1 MSRRAHRQ
9 GLRGGRWLAL
19 YIVATAVFT
28 SHADARPQTETLRI
42 SAAASIA
49 DTGLVRA
56 LAESFSL
63 LNPSIAI
70 EIRAGGALTVLDDG
84 RQGRADL
91 VISHEPASER
101 AFMEDGHG
109 LARVPFAYDEYALVG
124 PPDDPL
130 KLRREPD
137 LIAALKHLAR
147 SRTEFLKPADQSG
160 NARRI
165 DELWRMA
172 GITPDWPGYESTG
185 ASAAATL
192 NQAAQF
198 GAFTVV
204 NMGTYLAQREA
215 VSEHIVPLYRDHPAL
230 RNTYSAIVV
239 NPALVPGV
247 RAPAAQEF
255 LDYLVS
261 DDGQALIA
269 EYGERRFGTRL
280 FTAIAH
286 LDPDLKA
293 RRAAGEQDARARLW
307 TAVIL
312 LALAWVATAGAL
324 ALFARRAVRAA
335 AAQRASD
342 ERFALAVS
350 GTTDAVW
357 DWNMETGEVYFSP
370 RWKEILGYSGSADIG
385 NRIEDWQDRIHP
397 EDRELVLSILDDC
410 IAGRNSHFSSQHR
423 LRTRRGD
430 FTWVL
435 ARGRLLRDRDG
446 NPRRLT
452 GSASDVTDSK
462 LDTDSLEHQ
471 ALYDPLTELPNRGLF
486 LDRLEHAR
494 RNAERRNERLVV
506 ARLDLYG
513 FRKRGAR
520 RDRFEADRILREAAQ
535 RIRATLRRIDTVA
548 RIGNDEFALLLPD
561 ADTARAVLPLH
572 RILQSL
578 ERPLS
583 INNRAVSIHAAL
595 GVAQYPDHG
604 TDTDTLIQHA
614 HVALY
619 TARHE
624 KTNYSVY
631 VPVLAAPRPA

>member
-1 MSRRAHRQ
+1 M
-9 GLRGGRWLAL
+9 LP
-19 YIVATAVFT
+19 V
-28 SHADARPQTETLRI
+28 HADPRPHTDTLRI

-49 DTGLVRA
+49 NTGLIHA
-56 LAESFSL
+56 LAESFGQSR
-63 LNPSIAI
+63 PAIAI

-91 VISHEPASER
+91 VISHEPASEQT
-101 AFMEDGHG
+101 FMEDGLG
-109 LARVPFAYDEYALVG
+109 LVRVPFAYDEYALLG
-124 PPDDPL
+124 PPSDPL

-137 LIAALKHLAR
+137 LIAALKRLAKAKA
-147 SRTEFLKPADQSG
+147 EFLTPAGQSG
-160 NARRI
+160 SAHRI

-172 GITPDWPGYESTG
+172 GIVPDWPGYESTG

-198 GAFTVV
+198 EAFTVV

-215 VSEHIVPLYRDHPAL
+215 VSDHIIPLYRDHPAL

-239 NPALVPGV
+239 NPVRVPGV
-247 RAPAAQEF
+247 NASPAQEF

-261 DDGQALIA
+261 DEGQALIA

-293 RRAAGEQDARARLW
+293 RRAAGEQRVRERQW
-307 TAVIL
+307 IVIAL
-312 LALAWVATAGAL
+312 LALALLVTGGGLAAVARR
-324 ALFARRAVRAA
+324 ARRAV

-357 DWNMETGEVYFSP
+357 DWDMDTGEVYFSP

-410 IAGRNSHFSSQHR
+410 IAGRSSHFSSQHR
-423 LRTRRGD
+423 LRTKHGD

-446 NPRRLT
+446 NPHRLT

-462 LDTDSLEHQ
+462 LDTDSIEHQ
-471 ALYDPLTELPNRGLF
+471 SLYDPLTELPNRGLF
-486 LDRLEHAR
+486 LDRLEHAL
-494 RNAERRNERLVV
+494 RNAERRHERLVV

-513 FRKRGAR
+513 FRKAGAR
-520 RDRFEADRILREAAQ
+520 RDQAEADRILREAAQ
-535 RIRATLRRIDTVA
+535 RIRGTLRRIDTVA

-578 ERPLS
+578 ERPFS
-583 INNRAVSIHAAL
+583 INNRTVSIYVAM

-604 TDTDTLIQHA
+604 TDTDALIQHA

-631 VPVLAAPRPA
+631 TPTLAAPRPA